1 MQVKNLEQTDAM
13 SSRRARFGEKP
24 SQFARVPAVIRR
36 LGFAFSAG
44 LAAIFGGLLLAG
56 ASGFAQTAPQ
66 PASREAVTIPGFI
79 DPERRIDRRDLPRGT
94 TIRFV
99 TEEDFPPFNFVGRD
113 GALAG
118 FNVDLARAICAELG
132 TGCTIQPR
140 KWDFLLPAVDRG
152 EAEAVIASHRISSDL
167 RREYELSLPTIRV
180 PARFAARRDKNIA
193 SAEIKALAGR
203 TVAVVGG
210 SAHEAYLNAFFP
222 ALKLSRFER
231 LDLAF
236 DAVQKGEADLVFA
249 DGVATAFWLN
259 GATAA
264 SCCAFVGGPFTESR
278 YFGEGAAIVMRRG
291 NNDLRQAIDYALWRI
306 SRDGRYAKLYLKHF
320 PVPFY

>member
-1 MQVKNLEQTDAM
+1 MQVKNVEQTDTM
-13 SSRRARFGEKP
+13 SSVSAQYHAKP
-24 SQFARVPAVIRR
+24 SQIARWGIDFGRS
-36 LGFAFSAG
+36 GFAFSAG
-44 LAAIFGGLLLAG
+44 LGAAFAALLLVTLP
-56 ASGFAQTAPQ
+56 SIAQTNPL
-66 PASREAVTIPGFI
+66 PAARDTVTIPGFN
-79 DPERRIDRRDLPRGT
+79 DPERRIDRRELPRGT

-118 FNVDLARAICAELG
+118 FNIDLARAICAELG

-180 PARFAARRDKNIA
+180 PARLAARRDKDIA
-193 SAEIKALAGR
+193 SADIKTLAGR

-236 DAVQKGEADLVFA
+236 DAAQKGETDLVFA

-264 SCCAFVGGPFTESR
+264 GCCAFVGGPFTESH
-278 YFGEGAAIVMRRG
+278 YFGEGAAIIMRRG
-291 NNDLRQAIDYALWRI
+291 NTDLRQAIDYALWRI

>member
-1 MQVKNLEQTDAM
+1 M
-13 SSRRARFGEKP
+13 SSRRAGFGGKP
-24 SQFARVPAVIRR
+24 SRFAKVPVFIRL

-44 LAAIFGGLLLAG
+44 YGAVFAGLLLTV
-56 ASGFAQTAPQ
+56 SPGFSQTAP
-66 PASREAVTIPGFI
+66 STDVRETVAIPGFI

-152 EAEAVIASHRISSDL
+152 EADAVIASHRISTDL

-180 PARFAARRDKNIA
+180 PARFAARRDKEIV
-193 SAEIKALAGR
+193 SADLKALAGR

-222 ALKLSRFER
+222 ALKLARFER

-236 DAVQKGEADLVFA
+236 DAARKGEADLVFA

-259 GATAA
+259 GAIAA
-264 SCCAFVGGPFTESR
+264 GCCAFVGGPFTESR
-278 YFGEGAAIVMRRG
+278 YFGEGAAVVMRRG
-291 NNDLRQAIDYALWRI
+291 NSDLRQAIDYALWRI
-306 SRDGRYAKLYLKHF
+306 SRDGRYARLYLKHF